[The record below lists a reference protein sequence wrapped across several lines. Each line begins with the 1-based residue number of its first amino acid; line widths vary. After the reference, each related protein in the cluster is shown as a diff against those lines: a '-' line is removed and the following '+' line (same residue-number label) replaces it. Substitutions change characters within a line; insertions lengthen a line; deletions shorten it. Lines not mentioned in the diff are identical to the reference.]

1 MIDYFQIQRL
11 ALLKEVP
18 EDIIEKDY
26 FIELLLYYLSNSE
39 YFSEKAVFRGGTALK
54 KIYFPDYRYSEDLDF
69 IVTGKENLADFE
81 KELGEILLKVSD
93 DFPFTPTKASNIK
106 NDRLQI
112 FFSYNIIPEIVS
124 IKELEELIKN
134 KFS

>member
-1 MIDYFQIQRL
+1 MISYFQIQRL
-11 ALLKEVP
+11 ASRKEVP
-18 EDIIEKDY
+18 EGIIEKDY

-69 IVTGKENLADFE
+69 IVTEKENLINLE
-81 KELGEILLKVSD
+81 KEIDEILLKISD
-93 DFPFTPTKASNIK
+93 DFQSTPTKASNIK

-112 FFSYNIIPEIVS
+112 FFSYNIIPEIIS
-124 IKELEELIKN
+124 IKN
-134 KFS
+134 